1 MRIYVAVIVG
11 LLLAVSVGVITMDRL
26 DATTNEI
33 VAGFDELERAVDYG
47 KWEEAGGGIGN
58 VEKLWKKHNSWWA
71 IVIDHQE
78 IDNINMAL
86 ARTKQYIKMQD
97 RAMAS
102 GELAVLKQMLEHI
115 PEKEKVNLKNIL

>member
-11 LLLAVSVGVITMDRL
+11 LLLSVTVGFIAIDRL
-26 DATTNEI
+26 DAATNEI
-33 VAGFDELERAVDYG
+33 VAGFGELERAVDYG
-47 KWEEAGGGIGN
+47 KWEEAGAGIGS
-58 VEKLWKKHNSWWA
+58 VEKLWNKHNRWWPM
-71 IVIDHQE
+71 VIDHQE

-86 ARTKQYIKMQD
+86 VRTKQYIKMQD

-115 PEKEKVNLKNIL
+115 PEKEQVNLKNIF